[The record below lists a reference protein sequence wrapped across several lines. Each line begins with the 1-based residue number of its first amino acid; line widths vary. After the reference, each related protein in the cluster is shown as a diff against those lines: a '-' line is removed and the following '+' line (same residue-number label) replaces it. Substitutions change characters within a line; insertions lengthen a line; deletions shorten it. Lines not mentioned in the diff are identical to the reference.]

1 MQGMQETRNKMQG
14 TQGIVSVNDTAG
26 RKVDSATY
34 RRSRTNKYAN
44 ADGDI
49 GIVRIGVRAIKFD

>member
-1 MQGMQETRNKMQG
+1 MQG